1 MSDRATTLRTH
12 TCGELRA
19 ADTGAGVVLCG
30 WVAHRRDQG
39 GVTFIDVRD
48 RDGIVQVV
56 FHKETSAEALERA
69 SSLRT
74 ESVIRVRG
82 TVRSRPEGT
91 INPDLGTGEIEVLA
105 SEVEVLSEA
114 ETPPFLIED
123 RAEIDEAIRLRYR
136 YLDIR
141 RPEVAKTMRLR
152 ARVNTIIRGY
162 FERHGFVE
170 VETPMLTRSTPE
182 GARDFLVPSRL
193 SPGEFYALPQSPQ
206 LFKQILMVAGLDRY
220 FQIARCFR
228 DEDLRA
234 DRQPEFT
241 QLDVE
246 MSFVQEEDVIAIIEP
261 LIQALVR
268 ETNGVEV
275 QIPFPRLTYA
285 ESAER
290 FGGDKPDLRYAMEL
304 VDLSDAFAGTS
315 FRVFANVLAG
325 GGVIKAIVVPGGASL
340 SRKELDDL
348 VVEAKGRG
356 ASGLVWMAF
365 DRSDIRSPVSQHI
378 SPEELGAVATT
389 TGAGDGD
396 LVLIVADKRT
406 RVEVALDGLRRF
418 MAEKMS
424 LVPEGVWSFVWVTEP
439 PLFEWSEEDGRWSS
453 VHHPFTSPATDDLA
467 PETAKARAYDLVLN
481 GVELGGGSIRIH
493 RTDVQRKVFA
503 ALGLTPEEAEEKFG
517 FLLRA
522 FKYGVPP
529 HGGIAFGMDRIVMM
543 LAGKDNIREV
553 IAFPKTQTG
562 TDPLTGAPA
571 EVPDEQLRDLGLQK
585 RQSQKRPT

>member
-1 MSDRATTLRTH
+1 VSDRATSLRTH

-19 ADTGAGVVLCG
+19 SDAGIDVVLCG

-39 GVTFIDVRD
+39 GVTFVDLRD

-56 FHKETSAEALERA
+56 FHKETSAEALEEA
-69 SSLRT
+69 SSLKT
-74 ESVIRVRG
+74 ESVVRVRG
-82 TVRSRPEGT
+82 RVGPRPEGT
-91 INPDLGTGEIEVLA
+91 INPELGTGEIEVMA
-105 SEVEVLSEA
+105 IDVEVLSEA
-114 ETPPFLIED
+114 ETPPFLVEA
-123 RAEIDEAIRLRYR
+123 RAEIDEGIRLKYR
-136 YLDIR
+136 YLDLR
-141 RPEVAKTMRLR
+141 RPEVARVMQVR
-152 ARVNTIIRGY
+152 AQVNDIIRRY
-162 FERHGFVE
+162 FAGRGFVE

-220 FQIARCFR
+220 YQIVRCFR

-246 MSFVQEEDVIAIIEP
+246 MSFVQEEDVIGTIEP
-261 LIQALVR
+261 LVVELVR

-275 QIPFPRLTYA
+275 PTPIPRLTYA
-285 ESAER
+285 EAGER
-290 FGGDKPDLRYAMEL
+290 YGSDKPDLRYGMEL
-304 VDLSDAFAGTS
+304 VDLSPAFANTS
-315 FRVFANVLAG
+315 FRVFGNVLAD
-325 GGVIKAIVVPGGASL
+325 GGVIKAIVVPGAASL
-340 SRKELDDL
+340 SRKDLDDL
-348 VVEAKGRG
+348 VQEARGRG

-365 DRSDIRSPVSQHI
+365 DRSDIRTPVSQHI
-378 SPEELGAVATT
+378 SPDELGAVAAT

-396 LVLIVADKRT
+396 LVLIVADKPN
-406 RVEVALDGLRRF
+406 RVAVALDGLRRH
-418 MAEKMS
+418 MAEKMN
-424 LVPEGVWSFVWVTEP
+424 LIPEDVWSFVWITEP
-439 PLFEWSEEDGRWSS
+439 PLFEWSEEERKWSS

-467 PETAKARAYDLVLN
+467 PETARARAYDLVLN

-493 RTDVQRKVFA
+493 RTDVQREVFE
-503 ALGLTPEEAEEKFG
+503 ALGLTQEEAEEKFG
-517 FLLRA
+517 FLLQA
-522 FKYGVPP
+522 FRYGVPP

-571 EVPDEQLRDLGLQK
+571 EVPDTQLRELGLQL
-585 RQSQKRPT
+585 RQAKRPT

>member
-1 MSDRATTLRTH
+1 VSERATSLRTN

-19 ADTGAGVVLCG
+19 SDAGTEVVLCG

-39 GVTFIDVRD
+39 GVTFIDLRD

-56 FHKETSAEALERA
+56 FHKETSAEALEAA
-69 SSLRT
+69 SSLKT

-82 TVRSRPEGT
+82 RVRPRPEGT
-91 INPDLGTGEIEVLA
+91 VNQEIGTG
-105 SEVEVLSEA
+105 EVEVLAADIELLSDA

-123 RAEIDEAIRLRYR
+123 RAETDEAIRLKYR

-141 RPEVAKTMRLR
+141 RPEVSRTLQLR
-152 ARVNTIIRGY
+152 ARVNDIIRRY
-162 FERHGFVE
+162 FADRGFVE

-220 FQIARCFR
+220 YQIVRCFR

-246 MSFVQEEDVIAIIEP
+246 MSFVQEEDVIGMIEP
-261 LIQALVR
+261 LVVELLR
-268 ETNGVEV
+268 DTNGVE
-275 QIPFPRLTYA
+275 IPTPIPRLTYA
-285 ESAER
+285 EAQER
-290 FGGDKPDLRYAMEL
+290 YGTDKPDLRYGMEL
-304 VDLSDAFAGTS
+304 VDLSPVFAETS
-315 FRVFANVLAG
+315 FRVFANVLAD
-325 GGVIKAIVVPGGASL
+325 GGVIKAIVVPGAASL

-348 VVEAKGRG
+348 VQEARGRG

-365 DRSDIRSPVSQHI
+365 DRSDIRTPVSHF
-378 SPEELGAVATT
+378 SEDELGAVAAT

-396 LVLIVADKRT
+396 LVLVVADKPN
-406 RVEVALDGLRRF
+406 RVAVALDGLRRH
-418 MAEKMS
+418 MAEKMD
-424 LVPEGVWSFVWVTEP
+424 LVPQDMWSFVWITEP
-439 PLFEWSEEDGRWSS
+439 PLFEWSEDEGKWSS

-467 PETAKARAYDLVLN
+467 PETATARAYDLVLN

-493 RTDVQRKVFA
+493 RTDVQRKVFE
-503 ALGLTPEEAEEKFG
+503 ALGLTPDEADEKFG

-522 FKYGVPP
+522 FRYGVPP
-529 HGGIAFGMDRIVMM
+529 HGGIAFGMDRIVM
-543 LAGKDNIREV
+543 LLGGKDNIREV

-571 EVPDEQLRDLGLQK
+571 EVPDEQLRDLGLQR
-585 RQSQKRPT
+585 RQAKRPT